1 MTNTKKK
8 RKTALYIRVSTDA
21 QMEEGYSVEAQI
33 QMLEGYCA
41 SREIKDFDLYID
53 GGYTGANI
61 ERPEMKRLISDIQNG
76 IIENVVVYKLD
87 RLSRSQKDT
96 LYLIE
101 DVLIPN
107 DTGFVSLRENM
118 DTSTPIGRA
127 MLGIMSAFAQLER
140 ETIKERTSIGK
151 KERVKNGLWP
161 GGGKIPFGY
170 DYDKTKGILVP
181 NDDAQTVR
189 QVYSLY
195 LQGYSTLK
203 IAKLTGLKYERL
215 AIQILKRKTN
225 IGYIVYNGTEYKGC
239 HEPLVSEEVFYA
251 VQEELKRR
259 ARKNTRTSKALL
271 SGLVVCGV
279 CGAKMRYQK
288 WSDGK
293 YKIYCYSRDS
303 SKTHL
308 HKGAK
313 CDNVRISA
321 EELEKTVINDVFSL
335 KYEEK
340 TAQEDSTD
348 VLEVLEKTRTS
359 LRRRL
364 SRLYELY
371 SNAEDDVLL
380 EEINRLKE
388 ELSKID
394 GEILTEKESRTIS
407 LKSRQQLE
415 KLNALQSVWD
425 VMTLEEK
432 QSVLRELIEKI
443 VITNDSVEIFYTE
456 NIK

>member
-1 MTNTKKK
+1 MKHSNSLVVFARLVLLVLTLAITVFTFASCDGLPPELQGLLGGNPNASCEHT
-8 RKTALYIRVSTDA
+8 YDNNCDTD
-21 QMEEGYSVEAQI
+21 
-33 QMLEGYCA
+33 CN
-41 SREIKDFDLYID
+41 KC
-53 GGYTGANI
+53 GATRTTEHTYDNAC
-61 ERPEMKRLISDIQNG
+61 
-76 IIENVVVYKLD
+76 
-87 RLSRSQKDT
+87 DT
-96 LYLIE
+96 DCNACGATRTTEHTYDNAC
-101 DVLIPN
+101 DVDCN
-107 DTGFVSLRENM
+107 ACGAT
-118 DTSTPIGRA
+118 
-127 MLGIMSAFAQLER
+127 R
-140 ETIKERTSIGK
+140 ETEH
-151 KERVKNGLWP
+151 
-161 GGGKIPFGY
+161 
-170 DYDKTKGILVP
+170 
-181 NDDAQTVR
+181 A
-189 QVYSLY
+189 
-195 LQGYSTLK
+195 
-203 IAKLTGLKYERL
+203 
-215 AIQILKRKTN
+215 
-225 IGYIVYNGTEYKGC
+225 
-239 HEPLVSEEVFYA
+239 YA
-251 VQEELKRR
+251 D
-259 ARKNTRTSKALL
+259 
-271 SGLVVCGV
+271 GVCGV

-388 ELSKID
+388 EISKID

-425 VMTLEEK
+425 VMTVEEK